1 MKKLA
6 DVTAE
11 KKLVITPEV
20 FDEMVRL
27 RGEFDSL
34 IETIEILND
43 RELMEG
49 IKRSKEDVKSG
60 RVYKVKKIEDLDRVL
75 VGDTD

>member
-1 MKKLA
+1 MVKKLA

-20 FDEMVRL
+20 FDEMLRL

-34 IETIEILND
+34 IETIEILSN
-43 RELMEG
+43 
-49 IKRSKEDVKSG
+49 VPA
-60 RVYKVKKIEDLDRVL
+60 
-75 VGDTD
+75 